1 MNGRT
6 TVATAVLIAAVAT
19 LTSCAR
25 TAGDDADPRPTPTPA
40 VSSSGP
46 HMPDL
51 DQFTPPP
58 AGAIDDDTGEVVT
71 PQPVPEWDPASRA
84 AATDA
89 ATAVVTAFVRPEQPY
104 EAWWAGVEPL
114 LTPQAAQ
121 DYAYV
126 DPANIAPSAI
136 TGPAVIVDDTS
147 AYVAGIEVPTT
158 LGPYTVVLSRTDAA
172 GAWLAVQITPPEGA
186 K

>member
-1 MNGRT
+1 MYGRT
-6 TVATAVLIAAVAT
+6 IVAAAALIVAAAT
-19 LTSCAR
+19 LTSCAS
-25 TAGDDADPRPTPTPA
+25 TAGDDAAPRPTPS

-46 HMPDL
+46 QMPEL

-71 PQPVPEWDPASRA
+71 PQPVPEWDQASRT
-84 AATDA
+84 AATGA
-89 ATAVVTAFVRPEQPY
+89 ATAVVTAFVRPDQPY
-104 EAWWAGVEPL
+104 EAWWTGLEPL

-126 DPANIAPSAI
+126 DPANIAPSTI
-136 TGPAVIVDDTS
+136 TGLAVIVDDTS
-147 AYVAGIEVPTT
+147 AYVAGVEVPTT
-158 LGPYTVVLSRTDAA
+158 VGPYTVVLSRTDAA

>member
-1 MNGRT
+1 MTGRT
-6 TVATAVLIAAVAT
+6 TVAAAALLVAAAT

-25 TAGDDADPRPTPTPA
+25 TGDIDADPSPTPS

-46 HMPDL
+46 QMPDL

-71 PQPVPEWDPASRA
+71 PQPVPEWDQASR
-84 AATDA
+84 DA
-89 ATAVVTAFVRPEQPY
+89 ATETAITAVSTFVRPDLPY
-104 EAWWAGVEPL
+104 DGWWAALEPL
-114 LTPQAAQ
+114 MSPQAAQ

-126 DPANIAPSAI
+126 DPANIAPSTI

-147 AYVAGIEVPTT
+147 AYVAGVEVPTSV
-158 LGPYTVVLSRTDAA
+158 GPYTVVLSRNDAA
-172 GAWLAVQITPPEGA
+172 SAWLAVQITPPEGA